1 MEPPPSII
9 SFVIRFI
16 LEEPSDEQIPPLRRI
31 IVRHIQTDQEI
42 SCSSWTDVVAFVQ
55 QFVLLENNAEA

>member
-55 QFVLLENNAEA
+55 QFVQLENNSEA

>member
-55 QFVLLENNAEA
+55 QFVQLENNAEA

>member
-31 IVRHIQTDQEI
+31 IVRYIQTDQEI

-55 QFVLLENNAEA
+55 QFVQLENNAEA